1 MGSIAW
7 VVVGLV
13 AWMALSVPA
22 ALLVGALLE
31 TGARGPASRRGAG
44 WVRYAAPC
52 AARSVR
58 VAWGQ

>member
-7 VVVGLV
+7 IVVGLV
-13 AWMALSVPA
+13 VWVALSVPA

-31 TGARGPASRRGAG
+31 TGARRPVSGRAAG
-44 WVRYAAPC
+44 WARYPAHR

-58 VAWGQ
+58 VA

>member
-7 VVVGLV
+7 IVVGLV
-13 AWMALSVPA
+13 VWVALSVPA

-31 TGARGPASRRGAG
+31 TGARRPAG
-44 WVRYAAPC
+44 WVRYTAPC

-58 VAWGQ
+58 VA

>member
-1 MGSIAW
+1 MAW

-22 ALLVGALLE
+22 ALLVGALME
-31 TGARGPASRRGAG
+31 IGARRPAARRPAS
-44 WVRYAAPC
+44 WERYAAPC

-58 VAWGQ
+58 VA

>member
-13 AWMALSVPA
+13 AWVALSVPT

-31 TGARGPASRRGAG
+31 TGARGPASHRPAG
-44 WVRYAAPC
+44 WVRYTAPR

-58 VAWGQ
+58 VA

>member
-13 AWMALSVPA
+13 AWVALSVPA

-31 TGARGPASRRGAG
+31 TGARRPASRRAAG
-44 WVRYAAPC
+44 WVRYTAPC

-58 VAWGQ
+58 VA